1 MSVLDEILEVK
12 RREVAEAKK
21 RFPDPRGEGPIR
33 GFIAALQKRRPAV
46 IAEIKK
52 ASPSRGVLRANF
64 DPAAIARS
72 YEKSGAACMSV
83 LTDKEFFQG
92 DAEHL
97 KVARAACALPAL
109 RKDFVIDPWQ
119 VHESRMFGADC
130 ILLIAACLSR
140 EEMLDLERV
149 AHSLGMAVLVEVH
162 DRDEL
167 EKAAALK
174 TPLLGINNRDLKT
187 FETRLETTIDLLPRV
202 PKGRIVV
209 TESGILAPADVA
221 RMRSHGVET
230 FLVGEAFMRAA
241 EPGDALKALFFA
253 APQQKAGVGK
263 SQRGR
268 PNSP

>member
-1 MSVLDEILEVK
+1 MNVLDKILEVK
-12 RREVAEAKK
+12 RREIAEAKARLPQPK
-21 RFPDPRGEGPIR
+21 GEGPVR
-33 GFIAALQKRRPAV
+33 DFIAALRKKRPAV

-52 ASPSRGVLRANF
+52 ASPSRGVLRSNF

-92 DAEHL
+92 DSAYL
-97 KVARAACALPAL
+97 KAAREACALPAL

-119 VHESRMFGADC
+119 VHESRMLGADC

-140 EEMLDLERV
+140 EEMRELEGI

-162 DRDEL
+162 DSEEL

-174 TPLLGINNRDLKT
+174 TPLLGINNRNLKT
-187 FETRLETTIDLLPRV
+187 FETKLETTIDLLPRI
-202 PKGRIVV
+202 PKDRIVV

-221 RMRSHGVET
+221 RMRRHGVET
-230 FLVGEAFMRAA
+230 FLVGEAFMRADD
-241 EPGDALKALFFA
+241 PGAALAALF
-253 APQQKAGVGK
+253 G
-263 SQRGR
+263 
-268 PNSP
+268 

>member
-1 MSVLDEILEVK
+1 VNVLDKILEVK
-12 RREVAEAKK
+12 RREIAEAKARLPQPK
-21 RFPDPRGEGPIR
+21 GEGPVR
-33 GFIAALQKRRPAV
+33 DFIAALRKKRPAV

-52 ASPSRGVLRANF
+52 ASPSRGVLRSNF

-92 DAEHL
+92 DSAYL
-97 KVARAACALPAL
+97 KAAREACALPAL

-119 VHESRMFGADC
+119 VHESRMLGADC

-140 EEMLDLERV
+140 EEMRELEGI

-162 DRDEL
+162 DGEEL

-174 TPLLGINNRDLKT
+174 TPLLGINNRNLKT
-187 FETRLETTIDLLPRV
+187 FETKLETTIDLLPRI
-202 PKGRIVV
+202 PKDRIVV

-221 RMRSHGVET
+221 RMRRHGVET
-230 FLVGEAFMRAA
+230 FLVGEAFMRAND
-241 EPGDALKALFFA
+241 PGEALQTLFFA
-253 APQQKAGVGK
+253 APQQ
-263 SQRGR
+263 
-268 PNSP
+268 N